1 MIPIPACRV
10 ALAPG
15 DGRVTSLLGA
25 DTVVATGQVVGV
37 VQTALGARDILS
49 PGPGVV
55 GGPMVHG
62 AQQVAAGE
70 AVLWLA
76 RR

>member
-10 ALAPG
+10 ALSPG
-15 DGRVTSLLGA
+15 DGRVTSLVGA
-25 DTVVATGQVVGV
+25 NTAVFAGDVVGV
-37 VQTALGARDILS
+37 LQTSRGARDIVA
-49 PGPGVV
+49 PGAGVI
-55 GGPMVHG
+55 GGPLVRS

-70 AVLWLA
+70 AVLWMA